1 LTRST
6 TALAPVGATV
16 LLGWDRP
23 AIDPA
28 GLEGWDLILLANN
41 PGQAVIYAFTALNAD
56 PSDFQAKVDAVT
68 RRFAA
73 MDFFGGQPVSVV
85 YVGVAAQPLDVRQRR
100 HMLRAVPRAFYAGLQ
115 PVTWLAD
122 LSQRR
127 LDRKGGRGVPGSR
140 EVTAALDTT
149 GPQLDPEHAE
159 ALRRAQFERSQ
170 AFVELMR
177 GRQPIVTYALVLVNV
192 VMYLIVQ
199 FNGGPDSPGT
209 LVRFGALVPRLVQQG
224 QWWRL
229 FTVMFLHASIPH
241 ILFNMMSLVVVGML
255 TERLYG
261 SSRFLAIYLGA
272 GLIGA
277 LVSYEHALLAGEA
290 GMTAV
295 GASGAIFGI
304 VGALLT
310 LRFQRSEVIPTYLRS
325 RISVSMVPIVA
336 LNLFLG
342 YTTPYIDNSAH
353 LGGLVGGMLLSFVF
367 PVSRRTVSSGARE
380 SLQ

>member
-1 LTRST
+1 MA
-6 TALAPVGATV
+6 ALAPVGAAV
-16 LLGWDRP
+16 LLEWNHP
-23 AIDPA
+23 ALDPA
-28 GLEGWDLILLANN
+28 GLEEWDLILFANN
-41 PGQAVIYAFTALNAD
+41 PGQAVIYAFTALRPD
-56 PSDFQAKVDAVT
+56 PADFQARVDAVT

-73 MDFFGGQPVSVV
+73 MDFFGGQPISVV
-85 YVGVAAQPLDVRQRR
+85 YVGVAEHALDVRQRR
-100 HMLRAVPRAFYAGLQ
+100 QMLRAVPRAFYAGLQ
-115 PVTWLAD
+115 PVTWVAD
-122 LSQRR
+122 LEQRR
-127 LDRKGGRGVPGSR
+127 LDRKGGRGVPGVQ
-140 EVTAALDTT
+140 EVTAALDASAPT
-149 GPQLDPEHAE
+149 LDPEEAE
-159 ALRRAQFERSQ
+159 VLRRAQFERSQ
-170 AFVELMR
+170 AFVDLMR
-177 GRQPIVTYALVLVNV
+177 GRQPIVTYALVLANV

-199 FNGGPDSPGT
+199 LNGGPDHPGT
-209 LVRFGALVPRLVQQG
+209 LVRFGALVPTLVQQG

-261 SSRFLAIYLGA
+261 SFRFLAIYLGS

-277 LVSYEHALLAGEA
+277 LVSYEHAVLAGQT
-290 GMTAV
+290 GMVAV

-310 LRFQRSEVIPTYLRS
+310 LRFQRSEVIPDYLRS

-353 LGGLVGGMLLSFVF
+353 LGGLVGGALLSFVF
-367 PVSRRTVSSGARE
+367 PVSRQIASSRRRE
-380 SLQ
+380 SVP